1 LNVGIDK
8 IEINEDKTVEEFMN
22 EIHLSQ
28 ALVMLV
34 INGEVFCPDEVKGR
48 SLRRGDKVTVIPVIA
63 GG

>member
-1 LNVGIDK
+1 MSVGIEK
-8 IEINEDKTVEEFMN
+8 IEISEDKTVEEFMD

-34 INGEVFCPDEVKGR
+34 INGEVFCPDEVKDR

>member
-1 LNVGIDK
+1 LNVGIEK
-8 IEINEDKTVEEFMN
+8 IEINEDKTVEEFMD

-34 INGEVFCPDEVKGR
+34 INGEVFCPDEVKNR